1 MLISKSD
8 NIDAML
14 GSPVDTQLEELEYIL
29 GVDVC
34 EGMIGST
41 EVVKTIEATGFH
53 MATLLTS
60 CII

>member
-1 MLISKSD
+1 
-8 NIDAML
+8 ML
-14 GSPVDTQLEELEYIL
+14 GSPDDTKFEELEYIL